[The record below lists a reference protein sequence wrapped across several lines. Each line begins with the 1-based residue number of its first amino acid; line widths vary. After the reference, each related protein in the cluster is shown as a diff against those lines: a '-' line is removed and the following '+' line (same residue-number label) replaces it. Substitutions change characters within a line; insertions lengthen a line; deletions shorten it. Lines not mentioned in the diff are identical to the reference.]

1 VLWRGDG
8 AGGFAKAVVGPLPA
22 ARDAAAVDVDHDG
35 DLDLVFVTPE
45 GGAVFYENRGG
56 NANGWIDVALEGLK
70 TASAK
75 VNRLGY
81 GSEIEVKARDLY
93 AYRVA
98 DSPVTHVGLGSR
110 RKADVLRIV
119 WTNGVPQN
127 ALDPPVKTVVRE
139 VQQLKGSCPFL
150 YAFDGKRWR
159 FVTDA
164 LGRSPAGLLYDGVH
178 QAPADTREWLV
189 VPGDWLRPKEGG
201 SCSISRRSSGKPRTS
216 TSRRFSRSTIRRA
229 SRSSPTKRWS
239 RRRSRRKLC
248 SRSPGPSCR
257 RPPTS
262 EAATGPRRSRLRTE
276 RTSRDLRRRATRA
289 SSRTMPSSSSCRRRV
304 RPAGSC
310 ST

>member
-1 VLWRGDG
+1 M
-8 AGGFAKAVVGPLPA
+8 
-22 ARDAAAVDVDHDG
+22 
-35 DLDLVFVTPE
+35 TPG
-45 GGAVFYENRGG
+45 GGAVLYENRGG
-56 NANGWIDVALEGLK
+56 NANGWIDIALEGLK

-98 DSPVTHVGLGSR
+98 DSAVTRVGLGSR

-119 WTNGVPQN
+119 WSNGVPQN

-150 YAFDGKRWR
+150 YAFDGQRWH

-189 VPGDWLRPKEGG
+189 VPGDRLRPKDGTLLLDFTEELWETAYFDLAEVAALDHPAGIAFVANEKMVPPPFPAEG
-201 SCSISRRSSGKPRTS
+201 PLH
-216 TSRRFSRSTIRRA
+216 A
-229 SRSSPTKRWS
+229 SRGRSCRQRQTSVAATAH
-239 RRRSRRKLC
+239 RRSR
-248 SRSPGPSCR
+248 
-257 RPPTS
+257 
-262 EAATGPRRSRLRTE
+262 PRTAGI
-276 RTSRDLRRRATRA
+276 SRDLRRRATRA
-289 SSRTMPSSSSCRRRV
+289 WSRSTVSCSSCPKRGK
-304 RPAGSC
+304 PGA
-310 ST
+310 